1 MFKSNDR
8 VGKIELLEQQLKDVT
23 ASANN
28 TGYWQKLADHCAK
41 MSADQLNYVF
51 NENEEVL
58 KSKSRLAEAFNLFL
72 FEKYKNEFVELE
84 TFRPY
89 CDDYLDTI
97 EEATKDYTNNITK
110 TIDENK
116 ELKAKIQKLERE
128 LNNAKSNTKGTG

>member
-8 VGKIELLEQQLKDVT
+8 GGKIELLEQQLKDVT
-23 ASANN
+23 ASANT

-58 KSKSRLAEAFNLFL
+58 ISKSRLVEAFNLFL
-72 FEKYKNEFVELE
+72 FEKYKNEFVEFE

-89 CDDYLDTI
+89 CDDYLDTV

-116 ELKAKIQKLERE
+116 ELKDKIQKLERE
-128 LNNAKSNTKGTG
+128 LNNAKSNTKGTR